1 MSQEF
6 AVVSSQWED
15 GMGGGQGLLVPL
27 QLVDGVRTTADI
39 LPALPLGAV
48 YQL

>member
-15 GMGGGQGLLVPL
+15 GMGGRTGSADASAAGGLGQ
-27 QLVDGVRTTADI
+27 DHC
-39 LPALPLGAV
+39 
-48 YQL
+48 